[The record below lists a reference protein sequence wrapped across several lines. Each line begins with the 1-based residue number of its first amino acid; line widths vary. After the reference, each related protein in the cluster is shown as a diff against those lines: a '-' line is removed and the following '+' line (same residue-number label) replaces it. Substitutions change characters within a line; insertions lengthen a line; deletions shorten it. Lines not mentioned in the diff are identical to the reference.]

1 MAGIRSLHRL
11 SMLED
16 LQMIETEKNMFSFLP
31 ENRIL
36 ETRFATY
43 DVMTEQGWGSFQIPY
58 KVITGW

>member
-1 MAGIRSLHRL
+1 
-11 SMLED
+11 
-16 LQMIETEKNMFSFLP
+16 MIETEKNMFSFLP

-58 KVITGW
+58 QVITGWKEPSIREDKSCISN